1 MLSSRPHQA
10 VPGIMTTHN
19 HIEQLDLWI
28 GGEHTP
34 SSSGRYF
41 DDLDPTDDSVFCRA
55 AEATAEDMD
64 RAVRTAHE
72 AFQSYRQT
80 TPRQREQWLAR
91 AADIIERDRDSIVDT
106 IVTENG
112 SPIIKARFETL
123 AAADYIRSAAGIT
136 RRIVGE
142 THPSDNPG
150 RMVMSVR
157 EPLGVVGSI
166 TPFNVPFLKAA
177 KLSAGA
183 LATGNTVVGLASE
196 FTPRSVLLLG
206 RVYEEAGFPPGTFN
220 VITGFGADIGDSLT
234 THPLVRAILFTG
246 SSAIGKH
253 ISALCGRHM
262 KRCVLEL
269 GGKSPSLVLADADV
283 DAAVDAA
290 AMACFFFQGQGCM
303 VTSRVLVERPIF
315 DEFVGKLKAR
325 AEHAAEHQMG
335 DLRDPNTWVGPIIS
349 ERQRNRVRA
358 HIEDARAKGAT
369 VVAGG
374 EWVGNRCQ
382 PTILTGVRQGMTVFR
397 EETFGPVDAIY
408 PVDGLEDGLA
418 LANDTNYG
426 LSAAVWTK
434 DIDKAMLYARGIESG
449 TVHINAATFYDEP
462 HVPFGGVKDSGIGRE
477 GTEMDIEALTE
488 WKLITLQLPGD
499 RAFGA
504 PAVVD

>member
-10 VPGIMTTHN
+10 APGIMTTHN

-34 SSSGRYF
+34 SSSGKYF

-72 AFQSYRQT
+72 AFRSYRQT

-177 KLSAGA
+177 K
-183 LATGNTVVGLASE
+183 
-196 FTPRSVLLLG
+196 
-206 RVYEEAGFPPGTFN
+206 
-220 VITGFGADIGDSLT
+220 
-234 THPLVRAILFTG
+234 
-246 SSAIGKH
+246 
-253 ISALCGRHM
+253 
-262 KRCVLEL
+262 
-269 GGKSPSLVLADADV
+269 
-283 DAAVDAA
+283 
-290 AMACFFFQGQGCM
+290 
-303 VTSRVLVERPIF
+303 
-315 DEFVGKLKAR
+315 
-325 AEHAAEHQMG
+325 
-335 DLRDPNTWVGPIIS
+335 
-349 ERQRNRVRA
+349 
-358 HIEDARAKGAT
+358 DARAKGAT
-369 VVAGG
+369 VVTGG

-382 PTILTGVRQGMTVFR
+382 PTILTGVREGMTVFR

-434 DIDKAMLYARGIESG
+434 DIDKAMLYARSIESG

-488 WKLITLQLPGD
+488 WKLITLQLPGE